1 MSFDEAWSQAR
12 SAAAARQNSSM
23 QLNQLAADGGSGGTE
38 AQLNVDASLLED
50 RAKKA
55 DTVRTNFKDADNKV
69 MGATEKVDLKGF
81 KSDGAITTFQNRWR
95 SQMRY
100 MDTLLE
106 AGVAGNLRISAAEFK
121 AEEAKRLA
129 EVKKL
134 HGSKDKN

>member
-1 MSFDEAWSQAR
+1 MSFDEAWGQAR
-12 SAAAARQNSSM
+12 SAAAARQISRT
-23 QLNQLAADGGSGGTE
+23 QLNQLAASGGSGGPE

-69 MGATEKVDLKGF
+69 MGATEKIDLSGF
-81 KSDGAITTFQNRWR
+81 KSDGAISTFQKRWR
-95 SQMRY
+95 SQMHY

-106 AGVAGNLRISAAEFK
+106 TGVAGNLRISAAEFK

-129 EVKKL
+129 ETKKL
-134 HGSKDKN
+134 QDRKDKS